1 MEKMKKTAGIL
12 DILCH
17 ILQICCIVAAV
28 AALVGVLIV
37 GAFFLIDLKPEQVAT
52 GYQSLDLGFLELT
65 LAESAAPEPAAV
77 LLNASVDMGL
87 GAVMAV
93 LAWLCVRCVRR
104 VLSPMKEGLPFHR
117 TAAEGTRKLA
127 FLTILLGVVSN
138 ASDMISLFL
147 TVKTYHP
154 SELLLSTN
162 VVATELNYRLDLTF
176 LVVAAV
182 LLLLS
187 YIFSYGQQLQQLS
200 DETL

>member
-12 DILCH
+12 DTLCH

-37 GAFFLIDLKPEQVAT
+37 GAFFLFDLRPEQVAS
-52 GYQSLDLGFLELT
+52 GYESLDLGFLELT
-65 LAESAAPEPAAV
+65 LAEAVTPEPAAV

-117 TAAEGTRKLA
+117 TAAEGTKKLA
-127 FLTILLGVVSN
+127 FLTILLGVISN
-138 ASDMISLFL
+138 AADMISLFL
-147 TVKTYHP
+147 TVKTYQP
-154 SELLLSTN
+154 TQVLLSDK
-162 VVATELNYRLDLTF
+162 VIATQLNYELDLSF
-176 LVVAAV
+176 LVIAAV